1 MWVYH
6 LLHRIYCIEF
16 PGLPK
21 GRLMNTI
28 AKEEILRLNCP
39 GFGQQSDLTI
49 GNARSLDTYK
59 AIIVNPT
66 SILHLFDEGSDTLR
80 QIEAAQKEGQM
91 EFALPSDDLLS
102 RLNDEAIV
110 RTEELV
116 KFLEGGGLL
125 IYFLCRP
132 FKLLGSSL
140 NMDNYFWLLTLA
152 PDKPAKTDSS
162 TSADRNMS
170 TAAQGRN
177 IETTPD
183 AEDSEFAHYF
193 TQTGL
198 EWSTVIRTDFLMEGY
213 TALALA
219 GTKKCIAAE
228 LFAGDNGGRV
238 VFLPAPYSPDFD
250 KTLLECANLW
260 YNRKLGEDASLD
272 DVKSSLDAVV
282 PKGGSV
288 STERSERVQAAQV
301 EAAKEELVARE
312 KAVAEKLSKEM
323 AATERDVFAK
333 SRQNMQSAKSEGG
346 SSSTTTGTAT
356 VAKGESPTQAKQA
369 TGGGSN
375 GPSKSTTTPSPPT
388 PQVQKTESGLVVPK
402 LDKTLDKTLQSKPAT
417 TSSGVSEK
425 EKPPAPREEAKSEP
439 QEPAPKA
446 AETKVPEA
454 KAESTPAPKAE
465 SAPKRPGSLVAE
477 SLLKEL
483 EESANREAEKP
494 KSLEPKAIE
503 PKEIEPKSV
512 EAETLKAAEPETPK
526 APEPDKPKVAE
537 PEKPL
542 DKPKVAEPDQPKAE
556 PEKPKPEPEKPKAEP
571 EKPKP
576 VEPKPE
582 PPKAETPPPKPVE
595 PQPAKQASAPQS
607 KEPVTKFETKTPA
620 PEWCISYPF
629 PGLDDVRVE
638 RGSLYEQIRQL
649 QSKIN
654 NIDDKIAALDSI
666 KNVLL
671 AGEGEDL
678 ISVCKKTFTKLGW
691 SSKPTTTDEELWLC
705 VNGEPEAVVR
715 IVRSPDQAKRGDL
728 AQLDLACT
736 KFWEENGREAKGILL
751 TSTWTKSGGPDEPDF
766 PTPVAEFAEKHNLC
780 LLTTAQLLSAFRELE
795 LGKGSGEDLRKKI
808 ISTSGPL
815 KGLTL

>member
-1 MWVYH
+1 
-6 LLHRIYCIEF
+6 
-16 PGLPK
+16 
-21 GRLMNTI
+21 MNTI

-49 GNARSLDTYK
+49 GNARALDTYK
-59 AIIVNPT
+59 AIFVNPT

-91 EFALPSDDLLS
+91 EFSLPSDDLLS

-132 FKLLGSSL
+132 FKLLGPSL

-152 PDKPAKTDSS
+152 PDKPAKSDSN

-219 GTKKCIAAE
+219 GNKKCIAAE

-250 KTLLECANLW
+250 KTLIECTTLW
-260 YNRKLGEDASLD
+260 YNRKSGEEITIEDVRSALGTSYT
-272 DVKSSLDAVV
+272 KS
-282 PKGGSV
+282 GTE
-288 STERSERVQAAQV
+288 STTERVQAAQV
-301 EAAKEELVARE
+301 EAAKEELIARE
-312 KAVAEKLSKEM
+312 KAVAEKLSIEM
-323 AATERDVFAK
+323 AATEREVFAK
-333 SRQNMQSAKSEGG
+333 SRQNMSAAKAEGG
-346 SSSTTTGTAT
+346 PSSAATGTAT
-356 VAKGESPTQAKQA
+356 VAKGESPAPVKPASGT
-369 TGGGSN
+369 GSN
-375 GPSKSTTTPSPPT
+375 GPSKPAAQSSAPP
-388 PQVQKTESGLVVPK
+388 PVQKTESGLVVPK
-402 LDKTLDKTLQSKPAT
+402 LDKTLTPKPVSSGT
-417 TSSGVSEK
+417 TSSG
-425 EKPPAPREEAKSEP
+425 
-439 QEPAPKA
+439 
-446 AETKVPEA
+446 AEIASKPEA
-454 KAESTPAPKAE
+454 KEPEVYDKAEPLPTPKIE

-483 EESANREAEKP
+483 EESANRE
-494 KSLEPKAIE
+494 SQ
-503 PKEIEPKSV
+503 
-512 EAETLKAAEPETPK
+512 LKTAEPEKSKSAETKPAETKPAELKPEELKPEAK
-526 APEPDKPKVAE
+526 AAEPDKPKVE
-537 PEKPL
+537 PEKPKPEPE
-542 DKPKVAEPDQPKAE
+542 KPKGE

-576 VEPKPE
+576 EPEKSKAEPEKPE
-582 PPKAETPPPKPVE
+582 PQKAETAPPKPIEKPVE
-595 PQPAKQASAPQS
+595 KPAAAPRPAEPAQA
-607 KEPVTKFETKTPA
+607 KESVPKFESKTPA
-620 PEWCISYPF
+620 PEWVHNFPF
-629 PGLDDVRVE
+629 PGLDDFKVE

-649 QSKIN
+649 QTKIN
-654 NIDDKIAALDSI
+654 NLDDKIAGFDSI
-666 KNVLL
+666 KNALL

-678 ISVCKKTFTKLGW
+678 VNVCKKTFTKLGW
-691 SSKPTTTDEELWLC
+691 STKPAGNEEELWLC
-705 VNGEPEAVVR
+705 VNDEPEAVVR

-751 TSTWTKSGGPDEPDF
+751 ISTWTKGGGPDQPEF

-780 LLTTAQLLSAFRELE
+780 LLTSAQLLSAFRELE

-808 ISTSGPL
+808 SATNGPL
-815 KGLTL
+815 KGFAL